1 MDGKSRFAIWHRII
15 PDFPRRPTNLTPNDP
30 TDPYAHYTADH
41 LYEFL
46 ATYELT
52 RTPGDTYEY
61 SHVGAGLLGHAL
73 AVRAGNTDYESL
85 VRARILGP
93 LRMDDTVIAV
103 PHRLRDR
110 VAVAHDDNL
119 DPVPDW
125 NLGVLAGA
133 GGLFEVTTRDGRL
146 YVQRSGQSPLR
157 AFPMSEWRFF
167 HKAVNAQLMFEPGGD
182 SYAARLVLH
191 QSGSDQT

>member
-1 MDGKSRFAIWHRII
+1 MWVPGYSGTRLLFA
-15 PDFPRRPTNLTPNDP
+15 
-30 TDPYAHYTADH
+30 
-41 LYEFL
+41 L
-46 ATYELT
+46 ATRTT
-52 RTPGDTYEY
+52 R
-61 SHVGAGLLGHAL
+61 AWFAL
-73 AVRAGNTDYESL
+73 AFLDPSEWTIPSSQCL
-85 VRARILGP
+85 
-93 LRMDDTVIAV
+93 TVFV
-103 PHRLRDR
+103 T
-110 VAVAHDDNL
+110 VTVAHDDNL

-167 HKAVNAQLMFEPGGD
+167 HKAVNAQLTFEPGGD